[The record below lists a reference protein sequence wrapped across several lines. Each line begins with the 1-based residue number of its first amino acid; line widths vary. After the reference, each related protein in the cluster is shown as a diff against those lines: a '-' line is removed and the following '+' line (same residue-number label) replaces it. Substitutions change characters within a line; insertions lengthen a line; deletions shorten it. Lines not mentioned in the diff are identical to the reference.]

1 MSNTGLKRLPL
12 ETKGKIIPSILTQ
25 GADNNGGKKRAATAY
40 YVFEQTHADKRRRR
54 MTHGQI
60 GEG

>member
-12 ETKGKIIPSILTQ
+12 ETKGEIIPSIPTQ
-25 GADNNGGKKRAATAY
+25 SADNNGKKRAATAY
-40 YVFEQTHADKRRRR
+40 YVFERTHADKRRRR
-54 MTHGQI
+54 MTHGQM